1 MRGNQPPMNTLA
13 LLNLAEELR
22 VIADELEVS
31 ADESTYPKGTI
42 VKAKSDQARFKT
54 TSMWVALG
62 NGKFKH
68 LNGKKGLITTQ
79 SRLDGFV
86 DVIYSA

>member
-1 MRGNQPPMNTLA
+1 MSNAT

-31 ADESTYPKGTI
+31 VGEDIHPKGTI
-42 VKAKSDQARFKT
+42 VKAKSDQSRFKT
-54 TSMWVALG
+54 SSLWVSLG
-62 NGKFKH
+62 NNKYQH
-68 LNGKKGLITTQ
+68 LTGKKGLITSH

-86 DVIYSA
+86 DVVYSA

>member
-1 MRGNQPPMNTLA
+1 MRGNQPPMSTQT

-22 VIADELEVS
+22 IIADELEVT
-31 ADESTYPKGTI
+31 ADESTYPQGTI
-42 VKAKSDQARFKT
+42 VKAKSDQARFKP
-54 TSMWVALG
+54 TSLWVSLG

-68 LNGKKGLITTQ
+68 LNGKKGLVTTQ

-86 DVIYSA
+86 DVVYSA